1 MRKLTLL
8 LVVTIV
14 ITSCSEPE
22 KSERIQWTS
31 SSEVAKNL
39 FEEFLINFENYNWE
53 PKSQEALF
61 DSITKLDP
69 EFYSAKIFNGFKGN
83 EERRALLRLAYNN
96 RSKVSDLESRLI
108 ELNYEG
114 RIKGNINRQDQ
125 ILDSLILD
133 YPKYYQLYIW
143 SGDVKNQLDVKASE
157 KRYEEALL
165 VNSNSFAAYV
175 NLAFFHFPTDD
186 SFLMLATNERDLKKA
201 EMLLNKAKEIFPES
215 SRPPRFLGNIY
226 RAQSKFDKALSSYN
240 ESLNIIE
247 KFETGTE
254 SNQYANSLLMV
265 GHVYTFQGQYEKA
278 RSYYDNAI
286 SISNEGWMV
295 SINVLKSQTF
305 LYQKNFAAA
314 VNLLSEVQ
322 NQVSF
327 FDLDE
332 VQKINFTEYLEFSKF
347 IAFGHSNQQLATQES
362 INKMKDLRASRR
374 KILLSTAQDEKE
386 KQRIETNFNN
396 SNMETDIWFNILF
409 GNYEEA
415 SVQIGKFK
423 SMSEVEL
430 EFNPTAL
437 NSFYKFSGYLNLM
450 EGNPQESI
458 NDYSN
463 LSKED
468 MTGDSYHSYFLAL
481 AKKAIGEEEAS
492 KLVFIELANDNFATW
507 QNAIIKNLAKAQ
519 IKTNL

>member
-1 MRKLTLL
+1 
-8 LVVTIV
+8 
-14 ITSCSEPE
+14 
-22 KSERIQWTS
+22 
-31 SSEVAKNL
+31 
-39 FEEFLINFENYNWE
+39 
-53 PKSQEALF
+53 
-61 DSITKLDP
+61 
-69 EFYSAKIFNGFKGN
+69 
-83 EERRALLRLAYNN
+83 
-96 RSKVSDLESRLI
+96 
-108 ELNYEG
+108 
-114 RIKGNINRQDQ
+114 
-125 ILDSLILD
+125 
-133 YPKYYQLYIW
+133 
-143 SGDVKNQLDVKASE
+143 
-157 KRYEEALL
+157 
-165 VNSNSFAAYV
+165 
-175 NLAFFHFPTDD
+175 
-186 SFLMLATNERDLKKA
+186 MLATDERDLKKA
-201 EMLLNKAKEIFPES
+201 ETLLNEAKKLLPES

-226 RAQSKFDKALSSYN
+226 RAQGEFDKALSSYN
-240 ESLNIIE
+240 ESLDIIK
-247 KFETGTE
+247 KFETGPE

-286 SISNEGWMV
+286 AISNEYWMV
-295 SINVLKSQTF
+295 SINALKSQTF

-322 NQVSF
+322 SQVSI
-327 FDLDE
+327 FDIDE
-332 VQKINFTEYLEFSKF
+332 VQKINYTEYLEFNKF
-347 IAFGHSNQQLATQES
+347 LAFGHSNQQLATQES
-362 INKMKDLRASRR
+362 IDKMKDLRASRMA
-374 KILLSTAQDEKE
+374 ILLSNAQDEKE
-386 KQRIETNFNN
+386 KQRIETNLNN

-415 SVQIGKFK
+415 SIQIDKFK

-481 AKKAIGEEEAS
+481 AKKAVGKEDES
-492 KLVFIELANDNFATW
+492 KQVFVELANDNFATW
-507 QNAIIKNLAKAQ
+507 QNSIIKNLAKAQ

>member
-8 LVVTIV
+8 LAITIV

-31 SSEVAKNL
+31 SSEEAKDL
-39 FEEFLINFENYNWE
+39 FEEFLINIENRNWE
-53 PKSQEALF
+53 PQAQETIF
-61 DSITKLDP
+61 DSIAKLDP
-69 EFYSAKIFNGFKGN
+69 NFFVPKLFNGFKDN
-83 EERRALLRLAYNN
+83 EERRILLRLAYDN
-96 RSKVSDLESRLI
+96 REKVSDIESRFI
-108 ELNYEG
+108 ESNYER

-133 YPKYYQLYIW
+133 YPQYFQLYIW
-143 SGDVKNQLDVKASE
+143 SGDIKNQLDVKASE

-165 VNSNSFAAYV
+165 VNPNSFEAYV
-175 NLAFFHFPTDD
+175 NLAFLHFPTGND
-186 SFLMLATNERDLKKA
+186 FYMLATDERDLKKA
-201 EMLLNKAKEIFPES
+201 ETLLNEAKKLLPES

-226 RAQSKFDKALSSYN
+226 RAQGEFDKALSSYN
-240 ESLNIIE
+240 ESLDIIK

-286 SISNEGWMV
+286 AISNEYWMV
-295 SINVLKSQTF
+295 SINALKSQTF

-322 NQVSF
+322 SQVSI
-327 FDLDE
+327 FDIDE
-332 VQKINFTEYLEFSKF
+332 VQKINYTEYLEFNKF
-347 IAFGHSNQQLATQES
+347 LAFGHSNQQLATQES
-362 INKMKDLRASRR
+362 IDKMKDLRASRMA
-374 KILLSTAQDEKE
+374 ILLSNAQDEKE
-386 KQRIETNFNN
+386 KQRIETNLNN

-415 SVQIGKFK
+415 SIQIDKFK

-481 AKKAIGEEEAS
+481 AKKAVGKEDES
-492 KLVFIELANDNFATW
+492 KQVFIELANDNFATW
-507 QNAIIKNLAKAQ
+507 QNSIIKNLAKAQ

>member
-1 MRKLTLL
+1 MKKLILL
-8 LVVTIV
+8 LAVTMV

-31 SSEVAKNL
+31 SSEVAKGL
-39 FEEFLINFENYNWE
+39 FEEFLINIENRNWE
-53 PKSQEALF
+53 PQTQETIF
-61 DSITKLDP
+61 DSIAKLDP
-69 EFYSAKIFNGFKGN
+69 NFFVPKLFNGFKDN
-83 EERRALLRLAYNN
+83 EERRRLLRLAYDN
-96 RSKVSDLESRLI
+96 REKVSDLESRFI
-108 ELNYEG
+108 ESNYER

-133 YPKYYQLYIW
+133 YPQYFQLYIW
-143 SGDVKNQLDVKASE
+143 SGDIKNQLDVKASE

-165 VNSNSFAAYV
+165 VNPNSFEAYV
-175 NLAFFHFPTDD
+175 NLAFLHFPTGNG
-186 SFLMLATNERDLKKA
+186 FYMLSTDERDLKKA
-201 EMLLNKAKEIFPES
+201 EMLLNEAKKILPES
-215 SRPPRFLGNIY
+215 SRPPRFLGNVY
-226 RAQSKFDKALSSYN
+226 RAQSEFDKALSAYN
-240 ESLNIIE
+240 KSLEIIE
-247 KFETGTE
+247 KFETGTK

-286 SISNEGWMV
+286 SISNEYWMV
-295 SINVLKSQTF
+295 SINALKAQTY

-314 VNLLSEVQ
+314 VNLLNEVQ
-322 NQVSF
+322 GQVSD
-327 FDLDE
+327 FDLE
-332 VQKINFTEYLEFSKF
+332 EIQKINYTIQLEFNKF
-347 IAFGHSNQQLATQES
+347 LAFGHSNQQNATQES
-362 INKMKDLRASRR
+362 IERIKSLRSSRMA
-374 KILLSTAQDEKE
+374 IQLSSAQDEIE
-386 KQRIETNFNN
+386 KQRIETNFIN
-396 SNMETDIWFNILF
+396 SNIEVDIWFNILF

-415 SVQIGKFK
+415 SVQIDKFK
-423 SMSEVEL
+423 VMSEVEL

>member
-31 SSEVAKNL
+31 SSEAAKGL
-39 FEEFLINFENYNWE
+39 FEEFLINIENRNWE
-53 PKSQEALF
+53 PQTQETIF
-61 DSITKLDP
+61 DSIAKLDP
-69 EFYSAKIFNGFKGN
+69 DFFVPKLFNGFKDN
-83 EERRALLRLAYNN
+83 EERRRLLRLAYDN
-96 RSKVSDLESRLI
+96 REKVSDLESRFI
-108 ELNYEG
+108 ESNYER

-133 YPKYYQLYIW
+133 YPQYFQLYIW
-143 SGDVKNQLDVKASE
+143 SGDIKNQLDVKASE
-157 KRYEEALL
+157 KRYKEALL
-165 VNSNSFAAYV
+165 VNPNSFEAHV
-175 NLAFFHFPTDD
+175 NLAFLHFPTGND
-186 SFLMLATNERDLKKA
+186 FYMLSTDERDLKKA
-201 EMLLNKAKEIFPES
+201 EMLLNEAKKILPES
-215 SRPPRFLGNIY
+215 SRPPRFLGNVY
-226 RAQSKFDKALSSYN
+226 RAQSEFDKALSAYN
-240 ESLNIIE
+240 KSLEIIE
-247 KFETGTE
+247 KFETGTK

-286 SISNEGWMV
+286 SISNEYWMV
-295 SINVLKSQTF
+295 SINALKAHTY

-314 VNLLSEVQ
+314 VNLLNEVQ
-322 NQVSF
+322 RQVGV
-327 FDLDE
+327 FDLE
-332 VQKINFTEYLEFSKF
+332 EIQKINYTIQLEFNKF
-347 IAFGHSNQQLATQES
+347 LAFGHSNQQNATQES
-362 INKMKDLRASRR
+362 IERIKSLRSSRMA
-374 KILLSTAQDEKE
+374 IQLSSAQDEIE
-386 KQRIETNFNN
+386 KQRIETNFIN
-396 SNMETDIWFNILF
+396 SSIEVDIWFNILF

-415 SVQIGKFK
+415 SVQIDKFK
-423 SMSEVEL
+423 VMSEVEL